1 MPLQDAAGVFTMR
14 KHRFVF
20 GIVAVLGGLLASVS
34 QAAEVSNE
42 YSVSPSTPL
51 DEALGLRLPPGFEA
65 TVFADVE
72 GYARHV
78 AVRSDGT
85 VYLALTVRMGQGSN
99 MGVVAMRDTD
109 GDRIADEIEQFAR
122 DIPATELVF
131 FEDDL
136 YVGANTA
143 IYRFSFAG
151 DELVPASNPE
161 VVVSGFPEQRLHEA
175 KTFAIDRAGNLYVN
189 VGAPSNACMVEFR
202 TRGSPGQRPCP
213 QLERQGG
220 IWRYDA
226 RASNQT
232 QADDGERYATGVR
245 NAVAI
250 EYDAVR
256 DQVYFLSHGRDAFYT
271 LFPEYYTA
279 EQSAEL
285 PSEEMHALVGGAN
298 YGWPYTYYDH
308 IQGKRLVAPEYGG
321 DSTAVPEQGLYVE
334 PLATF
339 PGHWAPNDLMF
350 YTGAQLPAHYRG
362 GAFIVFHGSWNR
374 APLPQDGYKIVYRPF
389 VDGRPGPDWE
399 VFADGFKGA
408 DVLANPA
415 DAVHRPM
422 SIAQGAE
429 GELYVSSTV
438 SGRVWRIDYVGR

>member
-1 MPLQDAAGVFTMR
+1 MR
-14 KHRFVF
+14 TTRIALTIASL
-20 GIVAVLGGLLASVS
+20 IVLATASPAR
-34 QAAEVSNE
+34 AAEVSST
-42 YSVSPSTPL
+42 YSVSESAAASP
-51 DEALGLRLPPGFEA
+51 ALGMRIPPGFEA

-78 AVRSDGT
+78 AVRDDGT
-85 VYLALTVRMGQGSN
+85 VYLALTVRMGRGSN

-109 GDRIADEIEQFAR
+109 GDRVADVIEQFAT

-131 FEDDL
+131 FEGDL

-143 IYRFSFAG
+143 VYRFSFDG
-151 DELVPASNPE
+151 DELVPSAAPA
-161 VVVSGFPEQRLHEA
+161 VVVNGFPEQRLHEA
-175 KTFAIDRAGNLYVN
+175 KTFAIDDDGNMYVN
-189 VGAPSNACMVEFR
+189 VGAPSNACMQEFR

-213 QLERQGG
+213 QLDLQGG

-226 RASNQT
+226 RALNQT
-232 QADDGERYATGVR
+232 QARDGERYATGVR

-250 EYDAVR
+250 EYNATQN
-256 DQVYFLSHGRDAFYT
+256 QVYFLSHGRDALFT

-285 PSEEMHALVGGAN
+285 PSEEMHVLVAGGN

-308 IQGKRLVAPEYGG
+308 VQGKRLVAPEYGG
-321 DSTAVPEQGLYVE
+321 DGKMVSEAGLYRD
-334 PLATF
+334 PAATF

-350 YTGAQLPAHYRG
+350 YSGRQLPAHYQG

-374 APLPQDGYKIVYRPF
+374 APLPQEGYKIVFRPF
-389 VDGRPGPDWE
+389 EDGRPARDWE

-408 DVLANPA
+408 EVLANPA

-422 SIAQGAE
+422 SIAQGAD

-438 SGRVWRIDYVGR
+438 SGRVWRIDYVGN

>member
-1 MPLQDAAGVFTMR
+1 MR
-14 KHRFVF
+14 TTRIALTIASL
-20 GIVAVLGGLLASVS
+20 IVLVTASPAW
-34 QAAEVSNE
+34 AAEVSST
-42 YSVSPSTPL
+42 YSVSESAPL
-51 DEALGLRLPPGFEA
+51 DPALGMRIPPGFEA

-78 AVRSDGT
+78 AVREDGT
-85 VYLALTVRMGQGSN
+85 VYLALTVRMGRGSN

-109 GDRIADEIEQFAR
+109 GDRVADIIEQFAT
-122 DIPATELVF
+122 DIPATALVF
-131 FEDDL
+131 FEGDL

-143 IYRFSFAG
+143 VYRFSFDG
-151 DELVPASNPE
+151 DELIPSAAPDI
-161 VVVSGFPEQRLHEA
+161 VVSGFPEQRLHEA
-175 KTFAIDRAGNLYVN
+175 KTFAIDDDGNMYVN
-189 VGAPSNACMVEFR
+189 IGAPSNACMLEFR

-213 QLERQGG
+213 QLDLQGG

-232 QADDGERYATGVR
+232 QARDGQRYATGVR

-250 EYDAVR
+250 EYNAAQ
-256 DQVYFLSHGRDAFYT
+256 DQVYFLSHGRDALFT

-285 PSEEMHALVGGAN
+285 PSEEMHVLVEGGN

-308 IQGKRLVAPEYGG
+308 LQGKRLVAPEYGG
-321 DSTAVPEQGLYVE
+321 DGKMAPEAGLYRDPV
-334 PLATF
+334 ATF

-350 YTGAQLPAHYRG
+350 YSGQQLPARYQG
-362 GAFIVFHGSWNR
+362 GAFVVFHGSWNR
-374 APLPQDGYKIVYRPF
+374 APLPQEGYKIVFRPF
-389 VDGRPGPDWE
+389 ADGRPARDWE

-408 DVLANPA
+408 EVLNNPA

-422 SIAQGAE
+422 SIAQGAD

-438 SGRVWRIDYVGR
+438 SGRVWRIDYVGN

>member
-1 MPLQDAAGVFTMR
+1 MR
-14 KHRFVF
+14 STRSLL
-20 GIVAVLGGLLASVS
+20 ILASVILS
-34 QAAEVSNE
+34 ATVSSGRAAEITGP
-42 YSVSPSTPL
+42 YSVDTSARVDP
-51 DEALGLRLPPGFEA
+51 ALGLRLPRGFQA
-65 TVFADVE
+65 TVFADVD

-78 AVRSDGT
+78 AVRNDGT
-85 VYLALTVRMGQGSN
+85 VYLALTVRMGSGTN

-109 GDRIADEIEQFAR
+109 GDRVADVIEPFAT

-131 FEDDL
+131 FEGNL

-143 IYRFSFAG
+143 VHRFRFNG
-151 DELVPASNPE
+151 NEMVPSSEPE
-161 VVVSGFPEQRLHEA
+161 IVVGGFPEQRMHEA
-175 KTFAIDRAGNLYVN
+175 KTFAIDADGNLYVN
-189 VGAPSNACMVEFR
+189 VGAPSNACMEQFR
-202 TRGSPGQRPCP
+202 TRGSPGQQPCP

-232 QADDGERYATGVR
+232 QADDGARFATGVR

-250 EYDAVR
+250 EYNAEQ

-285 PSEEMHALVGGAN
+285 PSEEMHILVEGGN

-308 IQGKRLVAPEYGG
+308 IQGRRLVAPEYGG
-321 DSTAVPEQGLYVE
+321 DSKLASEPGLYRE
-334 PLATF
+334 PVATF

-350 YTGAQLPAHYRG
+350 YAGSQLPAHYRG
-362 GAFIVFHGSWNR
+362 GAFVVFHGSWNR
-374 APLPQDGYKIVYRPF
+374 APLPQDGYKIVFRPF
-389 VDGRPGPDWE
+389 ENGGPSQDWE

-408 DVLANPA
+408 DVLENPA
-415 DAVHRPM
+415 DAAHRPM
-422 SIAQGAE
+422 SIAQGTD

-438 SGRVWRIDYVGR
+438 SGRVWRIDYVGH

>member
-1 MPLQDAAGVFTMR
+1 MASLAITAVFAPA
-14 KHRFVF
+14 F
-20 GIVAVLGGLLASVS
+20 
-34 QAAEVSNE
+34 AAEVATE
-42 YSVSPSTPL
+42 FSVDSSSSMDP
-51 DEALGLRLPPGFEA
+51 ALGMRVPPGFEA
-65 TVFADVE
+65 TVYADVE
-72 GYARHV
+72 GYARHI
-78 AVRSDGT
+78 AVREDGT
-85 VYLALTVRMGQGSN
+85 VYLALTVRMGRGSN

-109 GDRIADEIEQFAR
+109 GDRVADVIEQFAT

-131 FEDDL
+131 FEGDL

-143 IYRFSFAG
+143 VHRFKFEG
-151 DELVPASNPE
+151 NELIPSAAAE
-161 VVVSGFPEQRLHEA
+161 VVVGGFPDQRLHEA
-175 KTFAIDRAGNLYVN
+175 KTFAIDRDGALYVN
-189 VGAPSNACMVEFR
+189 VGAPSNACMEEFR

-213 QLERQGG
+213 HLDLQGG

-232 QADDGERYATGVR
+232 QANDGERYATGVR

-250 EYDAVR
+250 EYNAEQ
-256 DQVYFLSHGRDAFYT
+256 DQVYFLSHGRDALFT

-285 PSEEMHALVGGAN
+285 PSEEMHILAEGGN

-321 DSTAVPEQGLYVE
+321 DSKMEPEPGLYRE
-334 PLATF
+334 PIATF

-350 YTGAQLPAHYRG
+350 YTGRQLPAHFQG

-374 APLPQDGYKIVYRPF
+374 APLPQAGYKIVFRPF
-389 VDGRPGPDWE
+389 VDGRPAQDWE

-408 DVLANPA
+408 DVLENPA

-422 SIAQGAE
+422 SIAQGAD

-438 SGRVWRIDYVGR
+438 SGRVWRIDYVGH